1 MSISLIRVEAPDEK
15 WEDERNEPEITPA
28 LPAVLG
34 RGSLLRC
41 GEKKISRRHA
51 YLDWDD
57 DGVTLTSVH
66 QNPTYAL
73 VKGVLKELTEGD
85 ALFLS
90 HGDKFGLLKDKYWYM
105 ISLPDSCKEE
115 KTTAEDR
122 KQKVSDNEIQD
133 ISKRDDSDSKLPDKD
148 QENRSNAV
156 ENISS
161 IKDSANN
168 IRTKDTSVKI
178 CDGETTSNLRASKDQ
193 INKNED
199 IADDTSSYSGKDL
212 LSAKVNV
219 NKIDD
224 SMKIQETVSAKELQE
239 AVSSKRRDLP
249 AWLKSTE
256 VVKKL
261 PPGKENEV
269 HTTSH
274 GGRRKTQAS
283 STKRKA
289 SNNPRN
295 SRDASVAVPKT
306 DANNPNGCDVGKG
319 EEGVISGNGKHP
331 KQQVLQKDNHKH
343 SSNNRKV
350 DASPRKRTPTKKKG
364 SPLKNNTK
372 GLHVISDED
381 SEYDSGNEPDEPQAK
396 TSKEAKTTVQHH
408 SVTKHDMSDEGEES
422 ATGSEENKATPNK
435 NKQITPTTNAARGLP
450 SRVLKKKPRQ
460 PCQYGDK
467 CYRKNQKHLADFSHV
482 GDSDYHEDS
491 SDPEASDDDR
501 PQCEYGVDC
510 YRKNPQHRKDYR
522 HSRIPQP
529 QRRAKRKARQQK
541 QNDNDD
547 SDDYDY
553 DDPFL
558 NDESSDDY
566 APTDSE
572 SFMEDDDDTQ
582 STLEE
587 GKKFVKKR
595 K

>member
-15 WEDERNEPEITPA
+15 WEDERNEPEIIPA

-73 VKGVLKELTEGD
+73 VKGVIKEMTEGD

-90 HGDKFGLLKDKYWYM
+90 HGDKFGLQKDKYWYM
-105 ISLPDSCKEE
+105 INLPGSCKEE
-115 KTTAEDR
+115 KTRAKDR
-122 KQKVSDNEIQD
+122 KRKVSDNETRD
-133 ISKRDDSDSKLPDKD
+133 ISKPDSSDSKPPDKD

-156 ENISS
+156 GNISS
-161 IKDSANN
+161 IEDSTNN
-168 IRTKDTSVKI
+168 VKTKDTSVKM
-178 CDGETTSNLRASKDQ
+178 CDGETTSNLRVSEDR

-199 IADDTSSYSGKDL
+199 TADDTSSSSGKDL

-224 SMKIQETVSAKELQE
+224 SGKTQGTISAKELQE

-261 PPGKENEV
+261 PPGKENEA

-274 GGRRKTQAS
+274 GGRRKTS
-283 STKRKA
+283 STKIKA
-289 SNNPRN
+289 SKIPRN
-295 SRDASVAVPKT
+295 SNDVSLAVPKT
-306 DANNPNGCDVGKG
+306 DANSCDVGKG
-319 EEGVISGNGKHP
+319 EGRVIRGNGGHP
-331 KQQVLQKDNHKH
+331 KQQVVQKDGHKH
-343 SSNNRKV
+343 SRNNKKV
-350 DASPRKRTPTKKKG
+350 NSSPRKRTPAKKKG

-372 GLHVISDED
+372 GLHAISDED
-381 SEYDSGNEPDEPQAK
+381 SEYDSGNEPDEPPAK
-396 TSKEAKTTVQHH
+396 TSKEAKTTVQHQ
-408 SVTKHDMSDEGEES
+408 SATKHDMSDEGEES
-422 ATGSEENKATPNK
+422 ATGSEENKTTPNK
-435 NKQITPTTNAARGLP
+435 KKQTTPTTTAARGSP
-450 SRVLKKKPRQ
+450 AAKKKPRQ

-467 CYRKNQKHLADFSHV
+467 CYRKNQRHLADFSHV
-482 GDSDYHEDS
+482 GDSDYHENS

-572 SFMEDDDDTQ
+572 SFMEDEDDDIK